1 MSFLEKILGPSKQ
14 EEVWKQF
21 ADEIGA
27 EFVRGRLVANLKQ
40 WTITLDT
47 FAKSSG
53 QASSTPWTRMRAP
66 YVNKDGFRFTI
77 YRKRTFRPLGELFG
91 RQDIQVGD
99 PEFDRDFIIKA
110 NDEVKV
116 RELFANPRIRQLI
129 QSQPDILL
137 KVEGTLFIKDN
148 GGVKVRGLF
157 DTPLPGTAV
166 DELYFEA
173 EGFIIDIERLRSLFQ
188 LFAETLNQLVHI
200 GSASEDQP
208 HVVY

>member
-1 MSFLEKILGPSKQ
+1 MSFLEEK
-14 EEVWKQF
+14 VWKQF

-27 EFVRGRLVANLKQ
+27 EFIKGGLLGRDKVVARMNG

-53 QASSTPWTRMRAP
+53 QGGITYTRIRAP

-77 YRKRTFRPLGELFG
+77 YRKRIFRPLGELFG
-91 RQDIQVGD
+91 RQDIQIGD

-129 QSQPDILL
+129 QCQPDIFL

-157 DTPLPGTAV
+157 DRPLPGTAV
-166 DELYFEA
+166 DELYFQV
-173 EGFIIDIERLRSLFQ
+173 EGFIDDSERLRSLFQ

-200 GSASEDQP
+200 SSASEDQP